1 MPVSNLHPTLLP
13 LGEGVNIMD
22 VLWAQ
27 REFEGAN
34 LRDKRFHRSLPEIAN
49 RLFCASECSFTQ
61 AVGQDG
67 RQAAHRLMSNPL
79 ININSIMSG
88 HYKQTAQ
95 RASAYPLILALQDT
109 VCIGYDTH
117 HAKQGLGPI
126 DNRPD
131 GRGLLGHEV
140 FVATPDGLPLG
151 VMDLVIWARD
161 PHEHGKGKD
170 RRAKPTHLKESQKWI
185 NGERAL
191 LARLPDGQYVILIQ
205 DREADIYDFLATE
218 RRQGVDFIVRAT
230 HPRAVLVSDT
240 ADEPFCRKTDL
251 LTASREAPIVG
262 TMEVS
267 VPRTQDHPER
277 QAHLTLRATRLRV
290 LAPRDRHLDTDKPW
304 VDLRVVSAT
313 EEDAPQGRTP
323 IHWVLLT
330 SLPVDTAEDA
340 SLAVTRY
347 SRRWLIERLHHTL
360 KSGQRA
366 EKLQISDLHALC
378 NTLALLFI
386 VAWRVMHVA
395 HLNRTNPDLPALEV
409 VSPTELDVLEA
420 ETNAQITT
428 VGQAVLAIAKLGGY
442 QAYRSAPPPGTVSI
456 WRGIRRLEAL
466 THGWHLCRKALFLS
480 YRRDVNPV

>member
-13 LGEGVNIMD
+13 LGEGDNIMD
-22 VLWAQ
+22 ELWAQ
-27 REFEGAN
+27 REFEGAH
-34 LRDKRFHRSLPEIAN
+34 LRDKRFHHTLPEIAN

-61 AVGQDG
+61 AVGQAG

-79 ININSIMSG
+79 ININSIMAG
-88 HYKQTAQ
+88 HYRQTAL
-95 RASAYPLILALQDT
+95 RAVAYPVVLALQDT
-109 VCIGYDTH
+109 VAMGYDTH

-131 GRGLLGHEV
+131 GRGLLGHHV
-140 FVATPDGLPLG
+140 FVVTPEGLPLG
-151 VMDLVIWARD
+151 LMDLVMWARD
-161 PHEHGKGKD
+161 PDAHGKGKD

-185 NGERAL
+185 HGEQAL
-191 LARLPDGQYVILIQ
+191 LARLAPQQYVILIQ
-205 DREADIYDFLATE
+205 DREADIYDFLATQ
-218 RRQGVDFIVRAT
+218 RREGVDFIVRSA

-240 ADEPFCRKTDL
+240 AEEPFCRKTDL
-251 LTASREAPIVG
+251 LTASQEAPIVG
-262 TMEVS
+262 TMDVT
-267 VPRTQDHPER
+267 VPRSNDRPER
-277 QAHLTLRATRLRV
+277 QAQLTLRATRLRV
-290 LAPRDRHLDTDKPW
+290 LAPKDRRLDTDTAW
-304 VDLRVVSAT
+304 VDLTVVSAT
-313 EEDAPQGRTP
+313 EEDAPEGHTP

-330 SLPVDTAEDA
+330 SLTVNTAEDA
-340 SLAVTRY
+340 SLVVTRY

-366 EKLQISDLHALC
+366 EKLQISDLHSLC

-395 HLNRTNPDLPALEV
+395 HLYRTNPELPALEV
-409 VSPTELDVLEA
+409 VSSTELQVLETETDA
-420 ETNAQITT
+420 EITT

-466 THGWHLCRKALFLS
+466 THGWHLCRKALYLS
-480 YRRDVNPV
+480 YRRDVNPA